1 MGEIMNT
8 TARNT
13 KRTGARLLGLF
24 AALVMSGVA
33 WAQAAP
39 ADREVSLVEFRGV
52 PLGDAVRLL
61 SQQTDMKIVA
71 SAGASDVPINLYLR
85 DVTAGDALRALSNAH
100 DLWFRA
106 DQDTGIVTIY
116 TIDEYQRDL
125 VSFRQETTEVF
136 TLLYPN
142 AIDVGVAIRD
152 LFGDRVQLSL
162 GIDDQEFTDE
172 LEERFERFDIVASR
186 GEETG
191 AVAREDRRFRSSR
204 NRDGQS
210 EFRRNFANTLRDQ
223 VTQPQQPGDLT
234 ARDIQGVE
242 SSLAEGRPEDSEELA
257 EVLRRM
263 RATIFISVIRRH
275 NKLIVRTSDTDT
287 LDQIRAL
294 VRKLDVPTPLVL
306 LEVKILAIQLGDGFE
321 SVFDYDFQF
330 GDFSGGFTT
339 GSIDNPNR
347 PSQPFGGSGFNA
359 ESAIAQIVGGNFSAR
374 LQVMQDENRVTTL
387 GAPLLLTANNEVS
400 RLFIGRE
407 IPIVTGFTEPQTRTG
422 ITTDLVTQPTPTT
435 VNTPIGNTLLI
446 TPTINSDR
454 TVMLR
459 VLQQQS
465 EVEEDGAVIP
475 FINAQGDPGEFDIDV
490 VRTQS
495 VSGTVVGR
503 DGTAVAFGGLI
514 EERLVNV
521 ETFVPILGQ
530 IPILD
535 FFFSRQNEETLRREV
550 VVIIRPYV
558 LHTPAESEGIS
569 RRLLEELSIHPLAPD
584 GEGTLQLYDPQEVLT
599 PQNFKPGIFDWHD
612 TEPGPPSDDD
622 PGPVVDEELQ
632 SP

>member
-1 MGEIMNT
+1 MNT
-8 TARNT
+8 TARNRR
-13 KRTGARLLGLF
+13 RTGARLLGLV
-24 AALVMSGVA
+24 AALAMSSVA

-71 SAGASDVPINLYLR
+71 SAGAADVPINLYLR
-85 DVTAGDALRALSNAH
+85 DVTAGAALEALSKAH

-106 DQDTGIVTIY
+106 DQDTGIVSIY

-125 VSFRQETTEVF
+125 LSFRQETTEVF

-172 LEERFERFDIVASR
+172 LEDRFERFDLLDSR
-186 GEETG
+186 AQESSAAGFDS
-191 AVAREDRRFRSSR
+191 RDLLRDSRSR
-204 NRDGQS
+204 NDSLRRDRAQ
-210 EFRRNFANTLRDQ
+210 TLRERS
-223 VTQPQQPGDLT
+223 QPRERIEELT
-234 ARDIQGVE
+234 AEEIQAIE
-242 SSLAEGRPEDSEELA
+242 EALTTEQPSEAEALA
-257 EVLRRM
+257 EVLRRKQ
-263 RATIFISVIRRH
+263 ATIFVSVIRRH
-275 NKLIVRTSDTDT
+275 NKLVVRTSDTET

-306 LEVKILAIQLGDGFE
+306 LEVKILAITLGDGFE

-347 PSQPFGGSGFNA
+347 PSEPFGGSGFNA
-359 ESAIAQIVGGNFSAR
+359 DSAIAQIVGGNFSAR
-374 LQVMQDENRVTTL
+374 LQVMQDENRITTL

-400 RLFIGRE
+400 RLFIGRTV
-407 IPIVTGFTEPQTRTG
+407 PIVVGFSEPTRF
-422 ITTDLVTQPTPTT
+422 ISVTTDAVTQPTPVTREEN
-435 VNTPIGNTLLI
+435 VGNTLLI

-465 EVEEDGAVIP
+465 EIEEDGAKIPVI
-475 FINAQGDPGEFDIDV
+475 NSDGEILEQFVDI
-490 VRTQS
+490 VRRQT

-584 GEGTLQLYDPQEVLT
+584 GEGTLGLYDPEQVIT

-622 PGPVVDEELQ
+622 TNPIVDEELQ